1 MSNPSDWDVCYVMPD
16 AQGGVYTV
24 VRSLVERAAAAGLP
38 SHLVLTRNEDSSD
51 TPIGDLPD
59 VSVTRVSWSPRGNF
73 RSTLRRL
80 HAAIPAGPGVLV
92 CSDLMELAML
102 SVQPTER
109 AVVQIVHGDYDY
121 YYGLAERHEP
131 LIDAFAVGSEALDG
145 ELRRRL
151 PHRAE
156 SIFHLPYGV
165 PVATRRRR
173 WESGPLRLIASGRLT
188 TGKGVHHLPDI
199 DRALSERA
207 VAVEWT
213 VVGDGPER
221 DRLEAWF
228 EAPHV
233 TWVGNRPRKEVLAM
247 LPQHD
252 VLVFPTYAEGFS
264 LTLLEA
270 MGAGLVPVASR
281 IPAVTGVVLSGDTG
295 LLADPET
302 PLSFA
307 DAIESMYRDPSQL
320 ARMGRAAHNLV
331 ASRYEETARMDAYL
345 DLFSN
350 WAALRRADRGHVPL
364 QYGSRLDQPWIPN
377 AAVHA
382 LRSIRRRL
390 AT

>member
-1 MSNPSDWDVCYVMPD
+1 MVAAVTVETAPVEPD
-16 AQGGVYTV
+16 YK
-24 VRSLVERAAAAGLP
+24 R
-38 SHLVLTRNEDSSD
+38 RN
-51 TPIGDLPD
+51 
-59 VSVTRVSWSPRGNF
+59 
-73 RSTLRRL
+73 
-80 HAAIPAGPGVLV
+80 
-92 CSDLMELAML
+92 
-102 SVQPTER
+102 
-109 AVVQIVHGDYDY
+109 
-121 YYGLAERHEP
+121 
-131 LIDAFAVGSEALDG
+131 
-145 ELRRRL
+145 
-151 PHRAE
+151 
-156 SIFHLPYGV
+156 
-165 PVATRRRR
+165 
-173 WESGPLRLIASGRLT
+173 
-188 TGKGVHHLPDI
+188 
-199 DRALSERA
+199 RALSERA